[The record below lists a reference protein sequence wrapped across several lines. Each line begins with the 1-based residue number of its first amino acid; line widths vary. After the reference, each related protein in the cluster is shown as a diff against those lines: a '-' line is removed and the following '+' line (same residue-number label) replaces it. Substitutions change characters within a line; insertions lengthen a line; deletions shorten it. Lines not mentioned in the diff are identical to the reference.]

1 MSLRRTV
8 GIAGVIAVVS
18 LLLPGTGVVAAS
30 HCPAA
35 ALGYAVL
42 PAEDM
47 SLPPGAEV
55 ATRESTL
62 SACLLST
69 DSGRYGFDLGMD
81 YAYVRHEYD
90 GVAGRDRD
98 LHRLQLPLTLRRHG
112 DGWRVDALFAPG
124 VATSSNVFK
133 DLGSRA
139 SDEDFLL
146 TGRIELRLRRGPRSA
161 WLLGAAHDRSLGVS
175 RTLPV
180 VGLEYRP
187 SAALGLRLAWP
198 DPSVQVAVSARQSVV
213 LDVVP
218 AGQRWHVVSDEL
230 GDTFDYR
237 LEGWHIRATWSYRLK
252 EGLTVDVGVARELGR
267 EHGFLDDT
275 GRSIDAGVDA
285 GYVFTLGIRLG
296 GMPLP
301 RGRGAALPRLASST
315 PAGGSGYS
323 AAMSDQTRNALLI
336 DLDGVIYEGE
346 RAVDGAQKPGI
357 GGVLVRTG
365 KYRGEESTEDVRPTA
380 VLDSIAD
387 LPDWWRGR

>member
-1 MSLRRTV
+1 M
-8 GIAGVIAVVS
+8 AGVIAAVS
-18 LLLPGTGVVAAS
+18 LPFPCAGVVAAP
-30 HCPAA
+30 HCPSA

-47 SLPPGAEV
+47 SLPPGAGV

-62 SACLLST
+62 SACFVSVHG
-69 DSGRYGFDLGMD
+69 SRFRFDLGMD

-98 LHRLQLPLTLRRHG
+98 LHRLQLPLTLRRRG
-112 DGWRVDALFAPG
+112 EGWRFDALLAPG

-161 WLLGAAHDRSLGVS
+161 WLLGAAHDRSLGES

-180 VGLEYRP
+180 AGLEYRP
-187 SAALGLRLAWP
+187 SAVLGLRLAWP
-198 DPSVQVAVSARQSVV
+198 DPSLQMAVSARQSVL
-213 LDVVP
+213 LDLFP

-237 LEGWHIRATWSYRLK
+237 LEGWRARATWSYRLTD
-252 EGLTVDVGVARELGR
+252 GLAVDFGVAREFAR
-267 EHGFLDDT
+267 EHGFVDDT
-275 GRSIDAGVDA
+275 GRPIDAGVDA

-296 GMPLP
+296 GTPLP
-301 RGRGAALPRLASST
+301 RGRGPALPRLAPST
-315 PAGGSGYS
+315 PAGSP
-323 AAMSDQTRNALLI
+323 ATL
-336 DLDGVIYEGE
+336 
-346 RAVDGAQKPGI
+346 
-357 GGVLVRTG
+357 
-365 KYRGEESTEDVRPTA
+365 RP
-380 VLDSIAD
+380 
-387 LPDWWRGR
+387 